1 MTKIAKKLVLTLAT
15 LLAVATVSLSPQ
27 SADAQARPLR
37 NLAVTGLAGTN
48 PFTGSLTI
56 TSFALREGE
65 LVATGV
71 IRGVTTGRRIN
82 QAFTD
87 VPVQLNGAGAAP
99 VSALAPAALDPDE
112 PFVCD
117 ILFLDLGPL
126 NLNLL
131 GLQLDLA
138 EVILDVDALAG
149 AGNLLGNL
157 LCAVTGLLNI
167 LDLGALV
174 QGIIESLLGAING
187 LL

>member
-1 MTKIAKKLVLTLAT
+1 MTKIARKFVLTLAT
-15 LLAVATVSLSPQ
+15 LLTVATVSLSAQ

-48 PFTGSLTI
+48 LFTGALTI
-56 TSFALREGE
+56 TSFALSEGS
-65 LVATGV
+65 LVASGV
-71 IRGVTTGRRIN
+71 VRGVTGGQRVN
-82 QAFTD
+82 QSFTN
-87 VPVQLNGAGAAP
+87 VPVQLVGSAQQTN
-99 VSALAPAALDPDE
+99 ALAPAALDPDE

-138 EVILDVDALAG
+138 EVILDVDALSG

-157 LCAVTGLLNI
+157 LCAVTGLLNV
-167 LDLGALV
+167 LDLGALI
-174 QGIIESLLGAING
+174 QGILESLLGAING

>member
-1 MTKIAKKLVLTLAT
+1 MTKIATK
-15 LLAVATVSLSPQ
+15 LAVAMATLFALAVVSLSPQ
-27 SADAQARPLR
+27 SAEAQTRPLR
-37 NLAVTGLAGTN
+37 NIAVTGLAGTN
-48 PFTGSLTI
+48 AFSGALTI
-56 TSFALREGE
+56 TSFALQDGI
-65 LVATGV
+65 LVANGV
-71 IRGVTTGRRIN
+71 VRGVATGRRIN
-82 QAFTD
+82 QTFTN
-87 VPVQLNGAGAAP
+87 VPVELTSAAAAATP
-99 VSALAPAALDPDE
+99 ALVSAVLDPSE

-138 EVILDVDALAG
+138 EVVLDVDAIAG

-157 LCAVTGLLNI
+157 LCSVTGLLNI

-174 QGIIESLLGAING
+174 QGILESLLGAINT

>member
-1 MTKIAKKLVLTLAT
+1 MTKIGRKLTLAFAT
-15 LLAVATVSLSPQ
+15 LLAVAAMSLSPQ

-48 PFTGSLTI
+48 PFSGGLTI
-56 TSFALREGE
+56 TALALRDGG
-65 LVATGV
+65 LVASGV
-71 IRGVTTGRRIN
+71 VRGVTAGQRIN
-82 QAFTD
+82 QSFTD
-87 VPVQLNGAGAAP
+87 VPVQLVSAAAVTSAAAP
-99 VSALAPAALDPDE
+99 AVLDPDE

-174 QGIIESLLGAING
+174 QGILESLLGAINN

>member
-1 MTKIAKKLVLTLAT
+1 MTKIATKLVVVMAT
-15 LLAVATVSLSPQ
+15 FLAVAMVSLSPQ
-27 SADAQARPLR
+27 SAEAQDRPLR

-48 PFTGSLTI
+48 AFSGALTI
-56 TSFALREGE
+56 TSLALQNGT
-65 LVATGV
+65 LVASGV
-71 IRGVTTGRRIN
+71 VRGVTTGRRVN
-82 QAFTD
+82 QSFTN
-87 VPVQLNGAGAAP
+87 VPLELTSASAQATPAL
-99 VSALAPAALDPDE
+99 VSAALDPSE

-138 EVILDVDALAG
+138 EVVLDVDAISG

-157 LCAVTGLLNI
+157 LCSVTGLLNI

-174 QGIIESLLGAING
+174 QGILESLLGAINS